1 MRLRPLAALLCLAL
15 ALPAGA
21 ATRLENAR
29 IVTMDPARPYAEA
42 MVFDA
47 GGAILAV
54 GDREA
59 LRAAHP
65 QASALD
71 ANHAVVVPGL
81 IDAHGHVLG
90 HGQSLMRANLV
101 GARSR
106 DEIIE
111 RLRAFARDLP
121 AHAWLLGRGWDQ
133 NLWPERDFP
142 SAADLDA
149 AFPDRPV
156 WLERIDGHASWGNS
170 AALRKLDRSLDGD
183 WQVEGGE
190 ILRRNGKATGVFIDS
205 AASLIEALVPPA
217 DDDQLRRALER
228 SVQALVA
235 AGITGVHDAGVSEPT
250 LDLLRAMADEGAL
263 PLRIQAWA
271 DGDGSA
277 LAARCRDGGPYA
289 HPSGRL
295 GMRTVK
301 LYSDGALGSRGA
313 LLLADYSDA
322 PGQRGLPVTAAED
335 LRRAMTKA
343 RDCGLQVATHAIGD
357 AGNRLVLD
365 LYAEVLGA
373 AAGSDHR
380 WRIEHAQIVSL
391 EDIPRFRQLGL
402 IASMQ
407 PTHATSDMGWAEQ
420 RVGALRIVGGYAWRS
435 FRDAGVRLALGSDFP
450 VEQIDPLAGLYAA
463 ITRQDAAGKP
473 TGGWQPQEKLTAYEA
488 LRGFTLDAAYAAFDE
503 HRLGSLASGKRADF
517 VLLDHSPLHDPAGQ
531 LLSTAVIATWVNGKP
546 VYQRPA
552 LRP

>member
-1 MRLRPLAALLCLAL
+1 MTLRPLSTLLGLAL

-29 IVTMDPARPYAEA
+29 IITMDPARPYAEA
-42 MVFDA
+42 MLFDDS
-47 GGAILAV
+47 GAVLAI
-54 GDREA
+54 GSNDA

-65 QASALD
+65 GSQIVD
-71 ANHAVVVPGL
+71 AGQAVVVPGL

-90 HGQSLMRANLV
+90 HGLSLLRANLV
-101 GARSR
+101 GARSK
-106 DEIIE
+106 DEVIA

-121 AHAWLLGRGWDQ
+121 EGEWLLGRGWDQ

-142 SAADLDA
+142 DAADLDA

-156 WLERIDGHASWGNS
+156 WLERVDGHASWGNS
-170 AALRKLDRSLDGD
+170 AALAKLDRSLEGD
-183 WQVEGGE
+183 WQIEGGE
-190 ILRRNGKATGVFIDS
+190 ILRRNGRATGVFIDT
-205 AASLIEALVPPA
+205 ATSLIDALIPPPDVA
-217 DDDQLRRALER
+217 QLRRALER
-228 SVQALVA
+228 SVQALIA

-250 LDLLRAMADEGAL
+250 LDLLRAMADDGTL
-263 PLRIQAWA
+263 PLRIQAFA
-271 DGDGSA
+271 DGNGTA

-289 HPSGRL
+289 HPRGRL
-295 GMRTVK
+295 AMRTVK

-322 PGQRGLPVTAAED
+322 PGQRGLPVTSAEE
-335 LRRAMTKA
+335 LRATMLEAKR
-343 RDCGLQVATHAIGD
+343 CGLQVATHAIGD
-357 AGNRLVLD
+357 AGNRLVLN

-373 AAGSDHR
+373 DAGSDHR
-380 WRIEHAQIVSL
+380 WRIEHAQIVSQQ
-391 EDIPRFRQLGL
+391 DIPRFRQLGV

-450 VEQIDPLAGLYAA
+450 VEPIDPLAGLYAA
-463 ITRQDAAGKP
+463 ITRQDPQGKP
-473 TGGWQPQEKLTAYEA
+473 AGGWQPQEKLTAFEA

-503 HRLGSLASGKRADF
+503 QRLGSLAPGKRADF
-517 VLLDHSPLHDPAGQ
+517 VLLDHSPVHDPAGQ
-531 LLSTAVIATWVNGKP
+531 LLSTAVISTWIDGKP
-546 VYQRPA
+546 VYRRPEL
-552 LRP
+552 LR